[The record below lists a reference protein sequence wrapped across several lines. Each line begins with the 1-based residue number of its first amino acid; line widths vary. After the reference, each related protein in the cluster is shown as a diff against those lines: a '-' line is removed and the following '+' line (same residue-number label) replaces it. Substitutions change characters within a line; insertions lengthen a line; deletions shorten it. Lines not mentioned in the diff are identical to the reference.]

1 MRAIRLGLLATLLLL
16 AACGGSDEPAAKDF
30 SSFRAFSF
38 ARSPGFGFCP
48 PLDALFRASVGVDGE
63 GVARLDAALL
73 VGVRDEPGCPL
84 FSADEDCLVLS
95 NVARV
100 LEPDE
105 LARLR
110 HAFRAVRVLEEE
122 AAECREVAIDPCT
135 ISSFRWDDFA
145 ASGFRCA
152 PPRLAPAEAERVID
166 VVEDLARRPTCC
178 AVCGDGVC
186 SGDEGVCNCPG
197 DCSASQLCLQILPTC
212 GDGACEPNSSPG
224 ESHERCPQDCPLACM
239 TCGG

>member
-1 MRAIRLGLLATLLLL
+1 MRAIRLGLLATLLFL

-30 SSFRAFSF
+30 SSFRAFRF
-38 ARSPGFGFCP
+38 ARSPGLGFCP
-48 PLDALFRASVGVDGE
+48 PRDALFRASVGVEGE

-73 VGVRDEPGCPL
+73 IDVRDEPGCA

-105 LARLR
+105 LMRLR
-110 HAFRAVRVLEEE
+110 HAFRAVRVLDAA
-122 AAECREVAIDPCT
+122 AAECRQVAIDPCT
-135 ISSFRWDDFA
+135 ISSFSWDDFA
-145 ASGFRCA
+145 ASDFPCA

-166 VVEDLARRPTCC
+166 VVEDLTRQPTCC

-186 SGDEGVCNCPG
+186 SGDEGDCNCFE
-197 DCSASQLCLQILPTC
+197 DCARDQVCLQVLPTC
-212 GDGACEPNSSPG
+212 GDGKCQPNYSPG

-239 TCGG
+239 SCGG